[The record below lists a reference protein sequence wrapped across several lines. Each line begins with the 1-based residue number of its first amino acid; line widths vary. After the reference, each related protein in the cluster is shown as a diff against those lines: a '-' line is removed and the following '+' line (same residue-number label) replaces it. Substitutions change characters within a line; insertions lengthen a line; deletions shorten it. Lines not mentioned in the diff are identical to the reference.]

1 MCLTPLDQRRTTVC
15 FLAVITACI
24 LHIFH
29 SNQSFKKKVLL
40 PKFSR
45 RKKTDHLGLSSFTSK
60 LLQSF
65 FPLHTKKPTFFL
77 FFVSLWVFFSVL
89 HAWYIKLSPR
99 SLGSLGCFVLFSVL
113 DRLICECALMCWR
126 SYLMRICLP
135 VILHT
140 VVLLCIWNC
149 VCERVSCAGGDIYSG
164 SSCIMESEGE
174 RV

>member
-40 PKFSR
+40 AKFSR
-45 RKKTDHLGLSSFTSK
+45 RKKTDHLGLSSF
-60 LLQSF
+60 
-65 FPLHTKKPTFFL
+65 FPQNTKRH
-77 FFVSLWVFFSVL
+77 FFVFCFFMFFFSVL

-99 SLGSLGCFVLFSVL
+99 SLGSLGCFVLFSML
-113 DRLICECALMCWR
+113 GRLICECALMCRR

-140 VVLLCIWNC
+140 VLLLCIWNC

-174 RV
+174 SV

>member
-1 MCLTPLDQRRTTVC
+1 MAIKAL
-15 FLAVITACI
+15 
-24 LHIFH
+24 
-29 SNQSFKKKVLL
+29 KKKSSAG
-40 PKFSR
+40 KIQS

-60 LLQSF
+60 LLQKF
-65 FPLHTKKPTFFL
+65 FSLAHKKVFFL

-174 RV
+174 SV

>member
-29 SNQSFKKKVLL
+29 SNQSFKKKSSAGKIQSAKENGSFRIV
-40 PKFSR
+40 KFYFQITAKFFSLAH
-45 RKKTDHLGLSSFTSK
+45 KKTHI
-60 LLQSF
+60 
-65 FPLHTKKPTFFL
+65 FL
-77 FFVSLWVFFSVL
+77 FFVSLWFFFSVL

>member
-40 PKFSR
+40 AKFSR

-65 FPLHTKKPTFFL
+65 FPRTQKGIFL
-77 FFVSLWVFFSVL
+77 FFVSLCFFFSVL

-99 SLGSLGCFVLFSVL
+99 SLGSLGCFVLFSML
-113 DRLICECALMCWR
+113 DRLICECALMCRR

-140 VVLLCIWNC
+140 VKLLCIWNC

-174 RV
+174 SV

>member
-1 MCLTPLDQRRTTVC
+1 MAIKAL
-15 FLAVITACI
+15 
-24 LHIFH
+24 
-29 SNQSFKKKVLL
+29 KKKSSAG
-40 PKFSR
+40 KIQS

-65 FPLHTKKPTFFL
+65 FFPRTQKGIFL
-77 FFVSLWVFFSVL
+77 LFVSLWVFFSVL

-149 VCERVSCAGGDIYSG
+149 ECERVSCAGGDIYSG

-174 RV
+174 SV

>member
-29 SNQSFKKKVLL
+29 GNQSFKKK
-40 PKFSR
+40 KFCWQNSVA
-45 RKKTDHLGLSSFTSK
+45 KENGSFRIVKFYFQITAK
-60 LLQSF
+60 FF
-65 FPLHTKKPTFFL
+65 FPRTQKGIFL

-174 RV
+174 SV